1 MLIPLHDLIR
11 KYNIQ
16 LRGVLHVG
24 AHECEEIHEYEK
36 YVSRDKILW
45 VEAMPDK
52 VLMAREVHPGIQ
64 ITCAVVSDR
73 VEEVTFHQSNNG
85 QSSSILNLGT
95 HQQLHPQ
102 VWYVK
107 DTPVQTCT
115 LATVLQLQSDAF
127 WSDRTK
133 SDPPLGSDRTKSDPP
148 SGSDPSRGQDQPSG
162 SVRTLSGFNFINLD
176 IQGAELKA
184 LRGMEAWLPKIDY
197 IYTEVNQEY
206 VYEGCALVGEI
217 DAYLAQFGFR
227 RVETVWHANAWGD
240 AFYVR
245 A

>member
-1 MLIPLHDLIR
+1 MCDTYIRTMLIPLHDLIR

-24 AHECEEIHEYEK
+24 AHECEEIRDYEQ
-36 YVSRDKILW
+36 YVSRDKVLW

-52 VLMAREVHPGIQ
+52 VITSRNTYPGVQ
-64 ITCAVVSDR
+64 MVCAVVSDC

-107 DTPVQTCT
+107 DTKVQTCT
-115 LATVLQLQSDAF
+115 LATVLQSQNNAF
-127 WSDRTK
+127 WSEGCKPSTTQSE
-133 SDPPLGSDRTKSDPP
+133 SDPTK
-148 SGSDPSRGQDQPSG
+148 
-162 SVRTLSGFNFINLD
+162 SGFNFINLD

-184 LRGMEAWLPKIDY
+184 LRGMEAWLPQIDY

-206 VYEGCALVGEI
+206 VYEGCALIGEI
-217 DAYLAQFGFR
+217 DEYLAQFGFR

-240 AFYVR
+240 AFYIR
-245 A
+245 M

>member
-24 AHECEEIHEYEK
+24 AHECEELRDYEQ
-36 YVSRDKILW
+36 YISRDQILW

-52 VLMAREVHPGIQ
+52 VITSRDAHPGVQ
-64 ITCAVVSDR
+64 IVCAVVSDK
-73 VEEVTFHQSNNG
+73 VEDVTFHQSNNG

-107 DTPVQTCT
+107 DTKVQTCT
-115 LATVLQLQSDAF
+115 LATVLRSQNNPF
-127 WSDRTK
+127 WSDPTL
-133 SDPPLGSDRTKSDPP
+133 SGPPLGSDPTSK
-148 SGSDPSRGQDQPSG
+148 
-162 SVRTLSGFNFINLD
+162 GFNFINLD

-184 LRGMEAWLPKIDY
+184 LHGMEAWLGGIDY

-206 VYEGCALVGEI
+206 VYEGCALIGEI
-217 DAYLAQFGFR
+217 DEYLAKFGFK

-240 AFYVR
+240 AFYIR
-245 A
+245 F